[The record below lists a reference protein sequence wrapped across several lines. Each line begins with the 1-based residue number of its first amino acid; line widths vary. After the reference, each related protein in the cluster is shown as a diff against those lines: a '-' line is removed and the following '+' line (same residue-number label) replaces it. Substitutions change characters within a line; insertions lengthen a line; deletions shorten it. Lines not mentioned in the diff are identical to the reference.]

1 MGSIIE
7 VNLENGMNS
16 YLDKS
21 KVGNRPVVIQD
32 LENLLGV
39 LETKTGPATITT
51 ITSKLFSDIN
61 WFVSVATDQKQYF
74 LYSPSD
80 GKIYVSDGTDPYF
93 DTLTELVDID
103 DTKKPTRVDITN
115 WGNEVRFACGYLEE
129 PKVYQVI
136 QNRTFLNNSFSFTGA
151 RLDTKSFPRKPS
163 TWIYY
168 DHDTDGVSGELQSGG
183 SITEGKSCFYK
194 IIPIFDGLQEMN
206 LDDPFYGPIV
216 TTAGNQSVKL
226 ELDVDSADWNPRITG
241 CRIYRSTTDGTVPDK
256 TQYRNI
262 RTIDFIKE
270 TPASWI
276 TSTSA
281 YKGRKIYAHS
291 LSADYSTFP
300 ATGKWGEA
308 QNTYPSASTIGTE
321 GTFTKASDKFLFLG
335 EDRESTDQWG
345 DSLTTYLW
353 GASAS
358 GVTSATISG
367 TGSNG
372 NTQTTRT
379 DTITK
384 LAGCNQIRIGMNA
397 VVYISNWISSA
408 STQTASGSFKILRDV
423 DSDGVYE
430 TTFYS
435 SDADF
440 AYISVAFPDGTH
452 PNTAYENVDISS
464 LSDTEVF
471 QIEWSI
477 QGTGGGTA
485 STISKWSSLQF
496 AEFFVDSHTTAYSHQ
511 SMLAIADSGIA
522 DNSAVGKTLQV
533 GGSDY
538 FIDVNQ
544 GDIFRMSGNA
554 GWIDGTSTSGN
565 TVSGGDLVFSNP
577 SGTTYRMTF
586 VDVGEVEGSY
596 HPFSGVNSLDT
607 RFKYSTALN
616 GRQFVANVTIYDGM
630 SATGEEHNDMV
641 IFSELNAP
649 DVLPI
654 SNFIQIK
661 DLQGGQIYGIEGL
674 FADIV
679 VFSER
684 GIFRLNVPS
693 DDPTAWSLVESEP
706 NIGCTHPDSIAKWE
720 GGVFFRGTDNLYY
733 ITSNF
738 EFIPVGNDIKDK
750 WDTNLVRCKVDV
762 ANNRLVVNDTV
773 DDMSYILD
781 LDKFKKGETYWYQ
794 FTTDDT
800 TADGDLVQFVDRD
813 GTYKYLLKNGSDTD
827 VKTPSGGSA
836 ITSQSFQTGLIDLT
850 SQTMQKGV
858 IIRRIFINSG
868 VVHSGNV
875 EFFLYSSNGAIARFS
890 KTIASS
896 DWESMGDDLFTC
908 SFRVGERFK
917 AVRIFITGIL
927 RLERIQIEVD

>member
-80 GKIYVSDGTDPYF
+80 GIIYVSSSVDPYF
-93 DTLTELVDID
+93 DSLTPLVDID

-163 TWIYY
+163 TWIYR
-168 DHDTDGVSGELQSGG
+168 DHNTDGVSGELQSGG

-206 LDDPFYGPIV
+206 LDDPFYGPIS
-216 TTAGNQSVKL
+216 TSAGNQAVKL

-241 CRIYRSTTDGTVPDK
+241 CRIYRSTTDGIVPDK

-276 TSTSA
+276 TSSSG

-308 QNTYPSASTIGTE
+308 QNTYPSGSSTIGTE

-353 GASAS
+353 ASSAS
-358 GVTSATISG
+358 GVTSATINVSG
-367 TGSNG
+367 GDASN
-372 NTQTTRT
+372 TRT
-379 DTITK
+379 DTLTK
-384 LAGCNQIRIGMNA
+384 PANINKLRVGMT
-397 VVYISNWISSA
+397 VYYTDTVQSVNDYIV
-408 STQTASGSFKILRDV
+408 GDVKILRDV

-430 TTFYS
+430 TAFYDS
-435 SDADF
+435 SVTGTNNCFVRDAT
-440 AYISVAFPDGTH
+440 AFSSSGSETYH
-452 PNTAYENVDISS
+452 ENIDISS
-464 LSDTEVF
+464 LSDGENF
-471 QIEWSI
+471 QIEWKVSDL
-477 QGTGGGTA
+477 G
-485 STISKWSSLQF
+485 TISGTRQSTMQF

-511 SMLAIADSGIA
+511 SMVAIADSGIA

-538 FIDVNQ
+538 FIDINQ

-554 GWIDGTSTSGN
+554 GWIDASSTSGN

-773 DDMSYILD
+773 DDKSYILD

-868 VVHSGNV
+868 AVHSGNV
-875 EFFLYSSNGAIARFS
+875 LFFLYSSNGSIARFS

-896 DWESMGDDLFTC
+896 DWENMADDLFTC

>member
-1 MGSIIE
+1 MGNTIE

-16 YLDKS
+16 NLDET
-21 KVGNRPVVIQD
+21 KVGNRAVSIVD
-32 LENLLGV
+32 LDNLKGV

-51 ITSKLFSDIN
+51 ISSKLFSDIG
-61 WFVSVATDQKQYF
+61 WFVSVATNQKQYF

-80 GKIYVSDGTDPYF
+80 GIIYVSSSVDPYF
-93 DTLTELVDID
+93 NSLTPLIDID
-103 DTKKPTRVDITN
+103 DAKKSTRVDITN

-129 PKVYQVI
+129 PKIYQVI
-136 QNRTFLNNSFSFTGA
+136 QNRTFLNASFSYNGA

-163 TWIYY
+163 TWIYR
-168 DHDTDGVSGELQSGG
+168 DHNTDGVSGELQSGG

-241 CRIYRSTTDGTVPDK
+241 CRIYRSTTDGSIPDK

-270 TPASWI
+270 SPASWI

-321 GTFTKASDKFLFLG
+321 GTFTKASEKFLFLG

-358 GVTSATISG
+358 GVSSSTIIAS
-367 TGSNG
+367 TGG
-372 NTQTTRT
+372 GTTRT

-384 LAGCNQIRIGMNA
+384 LAGCNQLRIGMDARLN
-397 VVYISNWISSA
+397 ISTTSA
-408 STQTASGSFKILRDV
+408 TITVNSTFKILRDV
-423 DSDGVYE
+423 DSNGSYE
-430 TTFYS
+430 TTFYDS
-435 SDADF
+435 SATF
-440 AYISVAFPDGTH
+440 ASASGLSTSTLYTDTEYVNI
-452 PNTAYENVDISS
+452 DISS
-464 LSDTEVF
+464 FNDTEVF
-471 QIEWSI
+471 QIEWKC
-477 QGTGGGTA
+477 
-485 STISKWSSLQF
+485 TISGSGFYSTTVKSSSLQF
-496 AEFFVDSHTTAYSHQ
+496 AEFFVASHTTAYSHQ
-511 SMLAIADSGIA
+511 SMIAIADSGIA

-533 GGSDY
+533 GGDY
-538 FIDVNQ
+538 FVDVNQ

-554 GWIDGTSTSGN
+554 GWIDASSTSGN

-607 RFKYSTALN
+607 RFKYCTALN

-750 WDTNLVRCKVDV
+750 WDANLVRCKVDV
-762 ANNRLVVNDTV
+762 ENNRLVVNDTV
-773 DDMSYILD
+773 DDRSYILD

-794 FTTDDT
+794 FTTDNT
-800 TADGDLVQFVDRD
+800 TADGDVVQFVDRD
-813 GTYKYLLKNGSDTD
+813 GTYKYLLKNGSNTD

-836 ITSQSFQTGLIDLT
+836 ITSQKFKSGSIDLT
-850 SQTMQKGV
+850 TQTNPKGS
-858 IIRRIFINSG
+858 IIRRVYIDCGTNQTQPVAF
-868 VVHSGNV
+868 VLYGN
-875 EFFLYSSNGAIARFS
+875 NGAMATYLR
-890 KTIASS
+890 TIETS
-896 DWESMGDDLFTC
+896 DWGSINDEQYTVN
-908 SFRVGERFK
+908 FRVGERFK
-917 AVRIFITGIL
+917 AVRIEIQTIQ
-927 RLERIQIEVD
+927 RLERVQIEVD

>member
-1 MGSIIE
+1 MGNTIE

-16 YLDKS
+16 HLDET
-21 KVGNRPVVIQD
+21 KVGNRAVLIKD
-32 LENLLGV
+32 LDNLKGV

-51 ITSKLFSDIN
+51 ISSKLFSDIG
-61 WFVSVATDQKQYF
+61 WFVSVATNQKQYF

-80 GKIYVSDGTDPYF
+80 GIIYVSSSVDPYF
-93 DTLTELVDID
+93 DSLTPLIDID

-136 QNRTFLNNSFSFTGA
+136 QNRTFLNNSFSYNGA

-163 TWIYY
+163 TWIYR
-168 DHDTDGVSGELQSGG
+168 DHDTNGVSGEIQSGG

-216 TTAGNQSVKL
+216 TSAGNQAVKL

-241 CRIYRSTTDGTVPDK
+241 CRIYRSTTDGSVPDK

-270 TPASWI
+270 SPASWI

-300 ATGKWGEA
+300 TTGKWGEA

-321 GTFTKASDKFLFLG
+321 GTFAKASDKFLFLG

-353 GASAS
+353 GASAT
-358 GVTSATISG
+358 GVSSATIIAI
-367 TGSNG
+367 TGG
-372 NTQTTRT
+372 GTRT

-384 LAGCNQIRIGMNA
+384 LAGCNQLRIGMDAQLN
-397 VVYISNWISSA
+397 ISTTSA
-408 STQTASGSFKILRDV
+408 TVTVNSTFKILRDV
-423 DSDGVYE
+423 DSNGSYE
-430 TTFYS
+430 TTFYDS
-435 SDADF
+435 SATF
-440 AYISVAFPDGTH
+440 ASASGASTSPTYTDTEYI
-452 PNTAYENVDISS
+452 NIDISS
-464 LSDTEVF
+464 FNDTEVF
-471 QIEWSI
+471 QIEWKC
-477 QGTGGGTA
+477 
-485 STISKWSSLQF
+485 TISGSGYYSATTKSSSLQF

-511 SMLAIADSGIA
+511 SMIAIADSGIA

-554 GWIDGTSTSGN
+554 GWIDASSTSGN

-773 DDMSYILD
+773 DDSSYILD

-800 TADGDLVQFVDRD
+800 TTDGDVVQFVDRD
-813 GTYKYLLKNGSDTD
+813 GTYKYLLKNGSNTD
-827 VKTPSGGSA
+827 VKTPSGGST
-836 ITSQSFQTGLIDLT
+836 ITTQNFETGLIDLT
-850 SQTMQKGV
+850 TQTNPKGA
-858 IIRRIFINSG
+858 IIRRVYIDCGTTQNQIVNFYLYKNNASG
-868 VVHSGNV
+868 VVFTKNIQTSDW
-875 EFFLYSSNGAIARFS
+875 SSD
-890 KTIASS
+890 KTI
-896 DWESMGDDLFTC
+896 
-908 SFRVGERFK
+908 SFRIGERFK
-917 AVRIFITGIL
+917 AIRILINGIL
-927 RLERIQIEVD
+927 KLERVQIEVD